1 MRLIEQKRKDSI
13 YLYFLAK
20 GQRKYLGK
28 PDKINQEKAKEALNL
43 LDTQIT
49 EYKSFRNK
57 IEKYLHGKRE
67 IEFKDSEYKMI
78 FFDMDGVLFEK
89 PWQESK
95 SRKVAISTWDLLF
108 KKLGQYDIHEALKKN
123 FENGLYG
130 DAVDSYVKWK
140 DATCK
145 TLKLIPLDEKTFQEV
160 INSRVLSRGA
170 KELFQTLKKSKIKTA
185 IITGSFYRLA
195 QRAKDELDEVN
206 HVRAH
211 CRLIFDDNGLLERWE
226 LNSTDYKHKREIM
239 EELALK
245 EGIIDKNGNPNLNQ
259 CVYVG
264 DDVND
269 LEAFEA
275 AGLAIAF
282 NSHKNVV
289 KKAADIII
297 IGGDLTEILSPIF
310 DYKMD
315 KEKISFYVSKD
326 VKDEW
331 LNFAKTK
338 DYATLPDFIM
348 KSIEFYVNDER
359 GSLKNKK

>member
-1 MRLIEQKRKDSI
+1 MRLIEQKRKNSI

-49 EYKSFRNK
+49 EYKSFRDR
-57 IEKYLHGKRE
+57 IERYLYGKRE

-89 PWQESK
+89 PWHESK

-130 DAVDSYVKWK
+130 DDVDSYVKWK
-140 DATCK
+140 EATCK
-145 TLKLIPLDEKTFQEV
+145 TLKIIPLDEKTFQEV
-160 INSRVLSRGA
+160 IDSRILSRGA
-170 KELFQTLKKSKIKTA
+170 KELFQILKKSKIKTA

-195 QRAKDELDEVN
+195 QRAKKELDEVN

-211 CRLIFDDNGLLERWE
+211 CRLFFDDNSLLKRWE
-226 LNSTDYKHKREIM
+226 LNKTDYKHKIEIM
-239 EELALK
+239 EEIALK
-245 EGIIDKNGNPNLNQ
+245 EGIIDKNGHPDLNQ

-269 LEAFEA
+269 LEAFGA
-275 AGLAIAF
+275 VGLAIAF
-282 NSHKNVV
+282 NSHKNIV

-297 IGGDLTEILSPIF
+297 IGGDLTEILSPLF
-310 DYKMD
+310 DFEMD

-338 DYATLPDFIM
+338 DYSTLPDFIM
-348 KSIEFYVNDER
+348 KSIEFYIKEER
-359 GSLKNKK
+359 ASLKT

>member
-1 MRLIEQKRKDSI
+1 MRLIEQKRKNSI

-57 IEKYLHGKRE
+57 IEKYLYGKRE
-67 IEFKDSEYKMI
+67 TEFKDSEYKMI
-78 FFDMDGVLFEK
+78 FFDLDGVLFEK
-89 PWQESK
+89 PWLESK

-108 KKLGQYDIHEALKKN
+108 KKLGQYNIYETLKKN
-123 FENGLYG
+123 FEKGLYG
-130 DAVDSYVKWK
+130 DDIDSYLKWK
-140 DATCK
+140 EAACQ
-145 TLKLIPLDEKTFQEV
+145 TLKIIPLDENIFQEV
-160 INSRVLSRGA
+160 IDSRILSRGA
-170 KELFQTLKKSKIKTA
+170 KELFQKLKISKIKTA

-195 QRAKDELDEVN
+195 QKAKIELGGVN
-206 HVRAH
+206 HIRSQ
-211 CRLIFDDNGLLERWE
+211 CRLLFDDKGLLKRWE
-226 LNSTDYKHKREIM
+226 LDKTDYKHKVEIM

-245 EGIIDKNGNPNLNQ
+245 EGIIDENGNPNLNQ

-269 LEAFEA
+269 LEAFRA

-282 NSHKNVV
+282 NSQKSIV

-297 IGGDLTEILSPIF
+297 IGGDLTEILSPLF
-310 DYKMD
+310 DFEKE
-315 KEKISFYVSKD
+315 KEKISFYVPKD

-331 LNFAKTK
+331 LKFAKTN
-338 DYATLPDFIM
+338 DFSTLPDFIM
-348 KSIEFYVNDER
+348 KSIEFYIKKER
-359 GSLKNKK
+359 APLKN

>member
-1 MRLIEQKRKDSI
+1 MRLIEQKRKNSI

-43 LDTQIT
+43 LDTQII
-49 EYKSFRNK
+49 EYKSFRAK
-57 IEKYLHGKRE
+57 IEKYLYGKGE

-108 KKLGQYDIHEALKKN
+108 KKLGQYNIHEALKKN

-130 DAVDSYVKWK
+130 NDVDSYIKWK
-140 DATCK
+140 EAACN
-145 TLKLIPLDEKTFQEV
+145 TLKLIPLDQKTFQEV
-160 INSRVLSRGA
+160 IDSRVLSRGA
-170 KELFQTLKKSKIKTA
+170 KELFQILKKSKIKTA

-195 QRAKDELDEVN
+195 QKAKKELDEIN
-206 HVRAH
+206 HVRAQ
-211 CRLIFDDNGLLERWE
+211 CRLFFDDNGLLKRWE
-226 LNSTDYKHKREIM
+226 LNKTDYEHKKKIM

-245 EGIIDKNGNPNLNQ
+245 EGIIDKYGHPNLDQ

-269 LEAFEA
+269 LDAFEA

-282 NSHKNVV
+282 NAQKSIV

-297 IGGDLTEILSPIF
+297 IGGDLTEILPPLF
-310 DYKMD
+310 DYEME
-315 KEKISFYVSKD
+315 KEKISFYVSKE

-331 LNFAKTK
+331 LNFAKSK
-338 DYATLPDFIM
+338 DYSTLPNFII
-348 KSIEFYVNDER
+348 KSIESYIKEER
-359 GSLKNKK
+359 ASKKT

>member
-1 MRLIEQKRKDSI
+1 MRLLEQKRKDST
-13 YLYFLAK
+13 YLYFLAQ
-20 GQRKYLGK
+20 GQRRYLGK

-49 EYKSFRNK
+49 EYKSFRDK
-57 IEKYLHGKRE
+57 IERYLHGKRE
-67 IEFKDSEYKMI
+67 IEFKDSEYKMV

-108 KKLGQYDIHEALKKN
+108 KSLGQSNMHEALKNN

-130 DAVDSYVKWK
+130 DDIDSYVKWK
-140 DATCK
+140 EATCK
-145 TLKLIPLDEKTFQEV
+145 TLKIIPLDEKTFQEV
-160 INSRVLSRGA
+160 IDSRNLSRGA
-170 KELFQTLKKSKIKTA
+170 KELFQILKKSKIKTA

-195 QRAKDELDEVN
+195 QKAKEELDEVN
-206 HVRAH
+206 HIRAQ
-211 CRLIFDDNGLLERWE
+211 CRLFFDDNSLLKRWE
-226 LNSTDYKHKREIM
+226 LNKTDYKHKKEIM
-239 EELALK
+239 EEIALK
-245 EGIIDKNGNPNLNQ
+245 EGIIDKKGRPDLNQ

-269 LEAFEA
+269 LEAFKA

-282 NSHKNVV
+282 NSQKSIV

-297 IGGDLTEILSPIF
+297 IGGDLTEILSPLF
-310 DYKMD
+310 DFERD
-315 KEKISFYVSKD
+315 KEKISFFVPKE
-326 VKDEW
+326 VKEEW

-338 DYATLPDFIM
+338 DYSTLPDFII
-348 KSIEFYVNDER
+348 KSIETYIKEETAF
-359 GSLKNKK
+359 SKT